1 MKLLKKYIDK
11 EGSGDVTLICEEA
24 EDMWHVYNL
33 VRVGDTLRCQ
43 TIRKVTTE
51 TSTGTTSSQRV
62 HTTLSVCVETV
73 DFDAV
78 ACTLHLKGKNV
89 VENEHVKMG
98 QYHTLDLMLGKKFQ
112 LSKPY
117 WDSIDLDRLSLA
129 LDVTQHADV
138 AAVVMHEGLAHVC
151 LLTAAMTIVRA
162 KIDMQIPRKRKGL
175 SGQHDRGLQ
184 RFFDAIA
191 AAFMRH
197 VNLKIVKCV
206 LVASRGFL
214 NEQFLNH
221 LLEYAEKQGNK
232 QIAENRSKFLL
243 VHSSSGYKHALNEVL
258 ADPAIANALS
268 ETKAQGEVK
277 ALNTFFTLMATEP
290 ARAFYGLKHVQ
301 MANEHLAIES
311 LLLSDSLF
319 RSTDLQ
325 MRKKYVDLVDSV
337 KEQGANVLIFS
348 SMHPSGEQLSLL
360 SGVAAILRFPL
371 HELEDEA
378 MSDSE
383 EEDNADPTNDTK

>member
-1 MKLLKKYIDK
+1 MEGGRGNNFAGRCPSFILLHILAALAVVYKI
-11 EGSGDVTLICEEA
+11 SFVLIRTIHIPHLFLSA
-24 EDMWHVYNL
+24 NL
-33 VRVGDTLRCQ
+33 FF
-43 TIRKVTTE
+43 
-51 TSTGTTSSQRV
+51 SQRV

-73 DFDAV
+73 DFDAA
-78 ACTLHLKGKNV
+78 ACILHLKGKNV

-98 QYHTLDLMLGKKFQ
+98 QYHTLDLILGKKFQ
-112 LSKPY
+112 LSKPH
-117 WDSIDLDRLSLA
+117 WDSVDLDRLNLA

-151 LLTAAMTIVRA
+151 LLTATMTI
-162 KIDMQIPRKRKGL
+162 IPRKRKGL
-175 SGQHDRGLQ
+175 SGHHDKGLM
-184 RFFDAIA
+184 RFLDAIA
-191 AAFMRH
+191 AAFIRH
-197 VNLKIVKCV
+197 VNLKVVKCV

-221 LLEYAEKQGNK
+221 LLEYADKQGNK

-258 ADPAIANALS
+258 ADPAVANALS

-277 ALNTFFTLMATEP
+277 ALGTFFNLMATEP
-290 ARAFYGLKHVQ
+290 ARAFYGLKHVLK
-301 MANEHLAIES
+301 ANEQLAIES

-319 RSTDLQ
+319 RSNDLQ
-325 MRKKYVDLVDSV
+325 MRKKYVDLVESV
-337 KEQGANVLIFS
+337 KAQGANVLIFS

-371 HELEDEA
+371 HELDEEE
-378 MSDSE
+378 MSDSDDE
-383 EEDNADPTNDTK
+383 GNANQTNNTK